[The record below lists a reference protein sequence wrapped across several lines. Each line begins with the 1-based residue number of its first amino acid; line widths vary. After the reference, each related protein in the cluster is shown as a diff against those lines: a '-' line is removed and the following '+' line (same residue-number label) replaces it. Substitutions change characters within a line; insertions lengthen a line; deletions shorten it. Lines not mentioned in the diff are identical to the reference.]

1 MKSGTQSIEQYYRYC
16 PDAPQIH
23 ISDSVCFGRQRVAY
37 PPCKDCQFN
46 YANQDRQPGMEFFD
60 LLPAKRREES
70 PSMMDTLFKAY
81 DVRAK
86 YPEPLNEAAAW
97 SIGNATAQFLR
108 ASLQGVERSSP
119 EANTLV
125 VGCDMRRSS
134 PSLRG
139 GFIAG
144 ARAAGA
150 NVIDIGMI
158 DTSQIVFGVN
168 HFHAGG
174 GVQVTASHNPAE
186 YNGFKICG
194 KKGRPVGQ
202 ETGLQEI
209 CRIASKVAR
218 HETSECGSLRQEDL
232 SESYKEFVRGYLKPT
247 RPLTIAVDASNGMA
261 GRWFPI
267 LFNDVEAFEV
277 IKINFKHDGTFVHEP
292 NPLVDANL
300 EQTREAVLEHKADFG
315 VCFDGDADRLMV
327 VDEKGRIVRCDLL
340 TAVLAGYFL
349 RSQPGGTVVFD
360 LRSSRAVREMIE
372 EAGGTPRRERVGHA
386 FMKQAMAE
394 SDAVFGGELSGHFYF
409 ADNWYCDSGM
419 LAFVH
424 LVNLINQHQEPL
436 SKILK
441 PARRYAASGERNFEN
456 EKKDE
461 TIEALGRLYSS
472 AEVDHL
478 DGITVQEADWW
489 FNVRKS
495 NTEPLLRLNLE
506 AKTKKAMQKH
516 LAEVAQHLG
525 KPVAH

>member
-1 MKSGTQSIEQYYRYC
+1 L
-16 PDAPQIH
+16 D
-23 ISDSVCFGRQRVAY
+23 
-37 PPCKDCQFN
+37 
-46 YANQDRQPGMEFFD
+46 
-60 LLPAKRREES
+60 EE
-70 PSMMDTLFKAY
+70 
-81 DVRAK
+81 
-86 YPEPLNEAAAW
+86 AAW

-108 ASLQGVERSSP
+108 TSLKGMERSSP

-134 PSLRG
+134 PPLRG
-139 GFIAG
+139 AFIAG

-158 DTSQIVFGVN
+158 DTSQLVFGVN
-168 HFHAGG
+168 YFRAGG
-174 GVQVTASHNPAE
+174 GIQVTASHNPAE

-194 KKGRPVGQ
+194 KKGCPVGQ
-202 ETGLQEI
+202 ETGLVEI
-209 CRIASKVAR
+209 CRIASKVSR
-218 HETSECGSLRQEDL
+218 HETTECGTLRQEDL
-232 SESYKEFVRGYLKPT
+232 SESYKAFVRGYLNPT
-247 RPLTIAVDASNGMA
+247 RPLTIVVDASNGMA

-267 LFNDVEAFEV
+267 LFDDVEAFNMT
-277 IKINFKHDGTFVHEP
+277 KINFKHDGTFVHEP

-300 EQTREAVLEHKADFG
+300 KQTREAVLEQKADFG

-349 RSQPGGTVVFD
+349 QSQRGGTVVFD
-360 LRSSRAVREMIE
+360 LRSSRAVAEMIK

-386 FMKQAMAE
+386 FMKRAMAE
-394 SDAVFGGELSGHFYF
+394 SNAVFGGELSGHFYF
-409 ADNWYCDSGM
+409 ADNWFCDSGM

-424 LVNLINQHQEPL
+424 LVNLINQHEVPL

-461 TIEALGRLYSS
+461 TIEELGRLYSS
-472 AEVDHL
+472 AKVDHL
-478 DGITVQEADWW
+478 DGITVQESDWW

-506 AKTKKAMQKH
+506 ARTKKEMEMH
-516 LAEVAQHLG
+516 LAEVAKHLG
-525 KPVAH
+525 KPVTH